1 LSTFLAQVA
10 AYRSYHQIR
19 ENLASW
25 TSKVAS
31 KMLTMGGQWEM
42 EWQAKVRAQNG
53 GRAQVKPKNQPER
66 AVLAP

>member
-1 LSTFLAQVA
+1 
-10 AYRSYHQIR
+10 
-19 ENLASW
+19 
-25 TSKVAS
+25 
-31 KMLTMGGQWEM
+31 MGGQWEM